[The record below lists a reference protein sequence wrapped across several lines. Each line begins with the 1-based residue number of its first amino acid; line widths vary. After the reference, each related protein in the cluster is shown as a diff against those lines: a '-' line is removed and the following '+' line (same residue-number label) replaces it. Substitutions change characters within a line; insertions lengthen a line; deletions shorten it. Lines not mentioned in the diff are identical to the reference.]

1 MNEETSETE
10 KNANIK
16 NRKYLLGT
24 CYSCQ
29 KCLYCSID
37 LTEDK
42 EECDCDKAKKLTNS
56 KYKKQQSGYIR
67 NGVYDPNTSHPIL
80 ITLLQTSNDLYGY
93 NSDFSTRFNFTLCSK
108 YNSQL
113 TRNQSSYNKDLKKYK
128 KTITQ
133 QLATPDAPASNS
145 NTLFRFKLV
154 IKIPD
159 STKPAKAITLK
170 KNPDNYYKFN
180 DLILQKFSKVV
191 GLLVHNDY
199 ELSYKT
205 EKGIEA
211 ITFLEEKEDFNEFI
225 KEHNRLTSSDKVLLV
240 FVTIQKHEVEKKKK
254 VFMFK
259 FIYLLLI
266 I

>member
-1 MNEETSETE
+1 MLTKYYNTTIDFFFEIRFKMNEETSETE

-16 NRKYLLGT
+16 NQKYLLGT

-42 EECDCDKAKKLTNS
+42 EECDCDKARKPTNS
-56 KYKKQQSGYIR
+56 KHKKQQSGYVR

-80 ITLLQTSNDLYGY
+80 ITL
-93 NSDFSTRFNFTLCSK
+93 CSK
-108 YNSQL
+108 CNSQL
-113 TRNQSSYNKDLKKYK
+113 TRNQSSYNKDPKKYK

-133 QLATPDAPASNS
+133 QSATPDAPASNS
-145 NTLFRFKLV
+145 NTPFRFKLV
-154 IKIPD
+154 IKTPD
-159 STKPAKAITLK
+159 STKPAKAITLEK
-170 KNPDNYYKFN
+170 KPDDYYEFD
-180 DLILQKFSKVV
+180 DLILQKVSEVV
-191 GLLVHNDY
+191 GLLVRNDY
-199 ELSYKT
+199 ELSYKA
-205 EKGIEA
+205 EKGTGA
-211 ITFLEEKEDFNEFI
+211 ITFLEEEEDFDKFI
-225 KEHNRLTSSDKVLLV
+225 REHNRLTSFDKVLLV
-240 FVTIQKHEVEKKKK
+240 FVTIQKHEAEKKKK